1 MEEKTNMKNACS
13 KFVKLFKSIHF
24 NTTTLPKRKA
34 DPELLRDSE
43 AHIERMIAA
52 QKKKLSK
59 AYKSHRAGK
68 MSREEVIDHEF
79 RLFELEDELKKIQ
92 EEGGEEID

>member
-1 MEEKTNMKNACS
+1 MEEKINIKNACS